1 VNALRNKWPLLTAQ
15 SVSVQDL
22 TDDVRALIESITLDD
37 LCRADADEGGPTERR
52 EVLCDAREREVNHR
66 PSS

>member
-37 LCRADADEGGPTERR
+37 LCRADA
-52 EVLCDAREREVNHR
+52 AN
-66 PSS
+66 